1 LGGLIM
7 NRILT
12 LVLMAFF
19 IMSLFQ
25 FCASSRKETG
35 AATSEEEEKQKEL
48 DEIEALLGITSEDK
62 KADEKK
68 PKKDD
73 EMLGLLKSDDVAM
86 QKEQAAKKPEPPVS
100 DAEIT
105 RLKAQIEK
113 KDLLIA
119 DLQAQI
125 RRQGDQIYQL
135 ESQKQAASSTTYSS
149 AGAIGDV
156 PPGEY
161 QQRYQQ
167 ALDQFHG
174 HDYNGALQM
183 FESLLASEANNSLS
197 DNAQYWIGEC
207 HYALRQYKQA
217 IVDFEKV
224 FTFPNSNKSD
234 AAQFKLG
241 LSYLRL
247 GDNAKSREEFQR
259 LLDVYPNSEYVGR
272 AKEHLASL

>member
-1 LGGLIM
+1 MIK
-7 NRILT
+7 RILT
-12 LVLMAFF
+12 LLFMTFF
-19 IMSLFQ
+19 IMSMFQ

-48 DEIEALLGITSEDK
+48 DEIEALLGITSEEK
-62 KADEKK
+62 KAEQQK

-86 QKEQAAKKPEPPVS
+86 QKEQAAKKPEPAVS

-125 RRQGDQIYQL
+125 RRQSDQIYQL
-135 ESQKQAASSTTYSS
+135 QTEKQTTTTMAYS
-149 AGAIGDV
+149 GAVGDV

-167 ALDQFHG
+167 GLDQFHS

-183 FESLLASEANNSLS
+183 FESLLASDANNSLS

-207 HYALRQYKQA
+207 HYAMRQYKKA

-224 FTFPNSNKSD
+224 FTFPNSNKDD

-259 LLDVYPNSEYVGR
+259 LLDVYPNSEYVSR
-272 AKEHLASL
+272 AREHLAAL